1 MSSQWGSQKLLQGL
15 VSHELTAYLSVFDL
29 FLTQWIMAILSKG
42 CKLDKIGLYSS
53 LKLNFTNIRG
63 LHSDFAECKSFL
75 ESNSPYILVLCETKL
90 DDSINS
96 GNIPVTGYLRL
107 IRKDF
112 ITDAWS
118 CSLCEKRTSF
128 CTGLISRKLCEFLC
142 YRLALLQS
150 VSYFFFLY
158 RWPSL
163 SACTVFDYIS
173 SNLDGVI

>member
-1 MSSQWGSQKLLQGL
+1 MSY
-15 VSHELTAYLSVFDL
+15 ELTGYLSVFSL

-42 CKLDKIGLYSS
+42 CKPNKIGLYSS

-63 LHSDFAECKSFL
+63 LHSDFAEYKSFL
-75 ESNSPYILVLCETKL
+75 ESNSLYILVLCETKL

-96 GNIPVTGYLRL
+96 GNISVTGYLLL

-112 ITDAWS
+112 ITHAWS

-128 CTGLISRKLCEFLC
+128 CAGLISRKLCEFLC

-150 VSYFFFLY
+150 VSSSFIDDLLCLHARFLIIFH
-158 RWPSL
+158 L
-163 SACTVFDYIS
+163 T
-173 SNLDGVI
+173 